1 MRENHTADAAQLLGA
16 GFPPLS
22 EADVRR
28 IRPLP
33 YSSPANA
40 VPPSFHVPSRTDW
53 GESLLS
59 QVERVEIP
67 LASHLMHEENPE
79 AFNRAVLDFVRRHES
94 G

>member
-22 EADVRR
+22 EADIRR
-28 IRPLP
+28 IRIPTLLVTGER
-33 YSSPANA
+33 SPAILR
-40 VPPSFHVPSRTDW
+40 RTLTDKL
-53 GESLLS
+53 ESLL
-59 QVERVEIP
+59 QDVERVEIP

-79 AFNRAVLDFVRRHES
+79 AFNRAVLDFLRRRDS